1 MDWITLITTIGGFIS
16 SLSVV
21 ELFKYWMSRKAQTRK
36 EEASAEQEE
45 IQAEQMKVQVEQMKV
60 QVEQMEVQVKQD
72 EWQLYKDMLH
82 SLQEGLLKKD
92 EIIATKDTLY
102 SEQTKRL
109 RKLQDEF
116 FELSKELNKEIK
128 KNAKLNYDYLYAD
141 LWPCEI
147 GKCKRRKPPKPQL
160 QEIEFDEK
168 IILPINE
175 ETK

>member
-21 ELFKYWMSRKAQTRK
+21 ELFKYWMSRKAQSRK

-45 IQAEQMKVQVEQMKV
+45 IQAEQMKVQVEQM
-60 QVEQMEVQVKQD
+60 EVQVKQD
-72 EWQLYKDMLH
+72 EWHLYKDMLH

-92 EIIATKDTLY
+92 EIIANKDALY

-116 FELSKELNKEIK
+116 FEQSKELNAEIK

-141 LWPCEI
+141 LWRCEI
-147 GKCKRRKPPKPQL
+147 GKCKKRKPPKPQL
-160 QEIEFDEK
+160 QEVEFDEK

>member
-21 ELFKYWMSRKAQTRK
+21 ELFKYWMSRKAQSRK

-45 IQAEQMKVQVEQMKV
+45 IQAEQMKV

-116 FELSKELNKEIK
+116 FEQSKELNKEIK

-141 LWPCEI
+141 LWRCEI
-147 GKCKRRKPPKPQL
+147 GKCKKRKPPKPQL
-160 QEIEFDEK
+160 QEVEFDEK
-168 IILPINE
+168 MILPINE